1 MKRRDR
7 HWARVAA
14 AASLIALIAGCAKPV
29 EPPAPP
35 PPPPPSI
42 QLDDSVAQ
50 TASVYLVFMRDV
62 ATFEGGFVDAEAV
75 QEALQRG
82 ATSNAEQLARG
93 LVAYGAVLAMQ
104 SPDFVAG
111 VRSYAADPTQRREIL
126 DRLTAD
132 PAYAVSLPGAD
143 VAAGLIAEVMEEGAA
158 AIEAK
163 ADRVEADAYT
173 IQARSDPRRRW
184 AGQPVADRQ
193 GRLER
198 AKAASAAMQLASDV
212 ESETLLKVAHAE
224 PSRIPT
230 SPLAAP
236 YKPAVARSLSVAA
249 RALLGESVKDDG
261 IDGVLQDPNATFCL
275 QMSKLNLF
283 QCLAAAKPSY
293 EDMFCI
299 GRHVVR
305 DMADCTRTALNA
317 VGS

>member
-1 MKRRDR
+1 M
-7 HWARVAA
+7 
-14 AASLIALIAGCAKPV
+14 
-29 EPPAPP
+29 
-35 PPPPPSI
+35 
-42 QLDDSVAQ
+42 AQ

-75 QEALQRG
+75 QAALQRG

-132 PAYAVSLPGAD
+132 PAYAVTLPSAD

-158 AIEAK
+158 AIEAA

-184 AGQPVADRQ
+184 AGQPIADRQ

-261 IDGVLQDPNATFCL
+261 NDGVLQDPNATFCL